1 MFSHVSL
8 TTVRIAVE
16 RQVAGRSHVH
26 GEHVRAEHITGND
39 YCVVRDGQHGRMCHG
54 RAGSHVL
61 RFDGGTQDRHA
72 GSHHLRRV
80 REIRPRGKR
89 SDNDLVK

>member
-26 GEHVRAEHITGND
+26 GEHVRAEHIAGND
-39 YCVVRDGQHGRMCHG
+39 HRVVPDGQYGWMRHGRVG
-54 RAGSHVL
+54 AHVL
-61 RFDGGTQDRHA
+61 RFDGDTQDRHA
-72 GSHHLRRV
+72 GSHHMRRV
-80 REIRPRGKR
+80 REIRSRGKR
-89 SDNDLVK
+89 SDNDLVE